1 MQNNPLV
8 QLAVLGVSAYV
19 IKIWFDDYRAAK
31 AGKPNPNALPGAAGA
46 PAFALWIAAIGGLL
60 ITAAET
66 WGELALGIAGEQSN
80 ITVLFAAYTLF
91 AAIVE
96 EVIFRGYIVVDNRG
110 PAARWAAVFVASLLF
125 AALHPFLW
133 DYKDGAVFWQFNTK
147 GWFSTAAVFT
157 ASLWFYTVRFAKFNP
172 AHSLLPC
179 FAAHLAK
186 NAGVIAVKAVQGHVV
201 GLY

>member
-19 IKIWFDDYRAAK
+19 IKIWFDDYRAQK
-31 AGKPNPNALPGAAGA
+31 AGAPNPNPLPGAKPA
-46 PAFALWIAAIGGLL
+46 PTRAFWIAAIGALV

-66 WGELALGIAGEQSN
+66 WGEIALGVSGEQSN
-80 ITVLFAAYTLF
+80 ITALFALYTLF

-96 EVIFRGYIVVDNRG
+96 EVIFRGYIVVENRG
-110 PAARWAAVFVASLLF
+110 AAARWAGVFAASVLF

-133 DYKDGAVFWQFNTK
+133 DYKDGQVIWQFTTK
-147 GWFSTAAVFT
+147 AWFSTAAVFV
-157 ASLWFYTVRFAKFNP
+157 ASLWFYTCRFASFNP

-186 NAGVIAVKAVQGHVV
+186 NAAVIAIKAAQGHVE